1 MLTEF
6 VVVIVVHGR
15 PGGLNVPVGVA
26 ELWPRG
32 HLAPPARPRA
42 PPRHHRPGLGLRHK
56 LVCIFP
62 EHGRLRHLGILCVNN
77 AFKMLGFRMSNM

>member
-1 MLTEF
+1 MLTEL

-32 HLAPPARPRA
+32 HLEPPARPRA
-42 PPRHHRPGLGLRHK
+42 QPRHPRPGLGLRDK
-56 LVCIFP
+56 LVCILP
-62 EHGRLRHLGILCVNN
+62 EYRRLRHLGILWVNN
-77 AFKMLGFRMSNM
+77 AFKMLGFRMSIV